1 MTIRT
6 WVAIYDNMVFYPQK
20 LSSIFADMRPTWSKE
35 ILNVGTQETPICL
48 QVASFNIGS
57 LPAGVIEQSTV
68 ANPISQMRLE
78 NVNLLNKP
86 IWGLH
91 ITQDGV
97 YCRRAMAAKALESG
111 KLRSASYFPFAG
123 LTLSK
128 KGKPFLVV
136 GDYLIREAMDYAAY
150 TDAFEDKQTID
161 KVLVRLCQPKTVV
174 RELADLIELAK
185 APLIG

>member
-20 LSSIFADMRPTWSKE
+20 LSNTFADVRPTWSKE
-35 ILNVGTQETPICL
+35 ILNVGTQEHPICL
-48 QVASFNIGS
+48 QATSFNMGT
-57 LPAGVIEQSTV
+57 LPAGALEQSTV
-68 ANPISQMRLE
+68 ANPMSQMRLE
-78 NVNLLNKP
+78 SVNLLNKP
-86 IWGLH
+86 TWGLH

-97 YCRRAMAAKALESG
+97 YCRRAMATEALKSG
-111 KLRSASYFPFAG
+111 KLRSASYFPFDG

-136 GDYLIREAMDYAAY
+136 GDYPIREAMDYAAY

-161 KVLVRLCQPKTVV
+161 RILGRLGQPKTVV
-174 RELADLIELAK
+174 CGLAELKELTK

>member
-1 MTIRT
+1 MTIKT
-6 WVAIYDNMVFYPQK
+6 WVAIYDNKVFYPQK
-20 LSSIFADMRPTWSKE
+20 LANTFADVRPTWNKE

-48 QVASFNIGS
+48 QAASFNMGN
-57 LPAGVIEQSTV
+57 LPAGALEQSTV
-68 ANPISQMRLE
+68 TNPMSQTKLE
-78 NVNLLNKP
+78 IVNLLSKP
-86 IWGLH
+86 TWGLH

-97 YCRRAMAAKALESG
+97 YCRRAMAAEVFKSG
-111 KLRSASYFPFAG
+111 KRCSASYFLFDG

-136 GDYLIREAMDYAAY
+136 GDYPIREAMDYAAY
-150 TDAFEDKQTID
+150 TDAFQDKQTID